1 MDKYEEL
8 DLEIIAFE
16 EADIITESEPS
27 IDLPPDDV

>member
-16 EADIITESEPS
+16 EADIIIASEPP